1 MMNENMTFLILL
13 SYETEQLSH
22 IFETCLYYLN

>member
-13 SYETEQLSH
+13 SFETEQLSH
-22 IFETCLYYLN
+22 ILKHVYTI